1 MWGAIIG
8 GALGLMG
15 ANKSSQAQNAATAAS
30 QAGFKQYKPYVD
42 RNLAGGSSALDGVLS
57 TGAYGGQTYAGPNQF
72 QTGTANQMGN
82 YGMGMQN
89 SGMGMMNANSGFGA
103 NSQDIYGRFTGMAD
117 GVSSADRMNT
127 ANQYAVDNMNPL
139 VNAAMRDDRRNL
151 QENTLTGIDLAA
163 SGSNNMN
170 SSRAGVA
177 EAVANRGYDDRRA
190 DVSSQVMDSLRTQ
203 SLNQQNQAFGDRAN
217 ALVNAGNA
225 NQGIASAYN
234 TGMNTLG
241 EGANFGMNAGN
252 SLQGY
257 NQASLNDQQA
267 AFERQRDFEMN
278 QRRDYQSGM
287 LGQAPDAPAVQPNN
301 YNAVQGG
308 IQGAMQGF
316 GFANQYGGQVQDWWN
331 NRTATNTAPKTSS
344 RPQGRAMGVA

>member
-1 MWGAIIG
+1 MAWI
-8 GALGLMG
+8 
-15 ANKSSQAQNAATAAS
+15 ATAVGIGTSIYSSNKAS
-30 QAGFKQYKPYVD
+30 READRANANAMAEYNQYKPYVD
-42 RNLAGGSSALDGVLS
+42 RALSGGEGALNDSLAKGY
-57 TGAYGGQTYAGPNQF
+57 YGGPTYAGPNSYETNAA
-72 QTGTANQMGN
+72 TGYGDRSMGVMN
-82 YGMGMQN
+82 RGFDMA
-89 SGMGMMNANSGFGA
+89 NANAGFGA

-127 ANQYAVDNMNPL
+127 ANQYAMDNMNPM

-234 TGMNTLG
+234 TGMNTGSTGYGMGMAAGGALRG
-241 EGANFGMNAGN
+241 YEQDRMNNDRANFEGN
-252 SLQGY
+252 
-257 NQASLNDQQA
+257 
-267 AFERQRDFEMN
+267 RDFAFN
-278 QRRDYQSGM
+278 RYSDYKNGM
-287 LGQAPDAPAVQPNN
+287 LTSNG
-301 YNAVQGG
+301 
-308 IQGAMQGF
+308 
-316 GFANQYGGQVQDWWN
+316 
-331 NRTATNTAPKTSS
+331 PKTSNEYTANNFD
-344 RPQGRAMGVA
+344 PVADGIAGAKMGYGFSQMPSSGADGAPNWGTKIKGYFS